1 MSVVFAHSPFK
12 PSKFYR
18 TGQSF
23 ARNLSLYKGFS
34 VDGAD
39 RKLPY
44 GALKRQRNAGFS
56 LVELAAALVIIAIL
70 AAVALHKLAPI
81 LADAERTALE
91 NTVGILRSALGI
103 NVASYLAKADLQ
115 GIQGLSGSNPMELL
129 NEPPKNYLGVL
140 DENSSVGDGVWY
152 FDRKR
157 SELVYRVQH
166 TEVFRGSPGQPAEA
180 RFAVRSVYEDRN
192 RNGRYDAGDLF
203 FGVRLEAMTPYH
215 WVQD

>member
-1 MSVVFAHSPFK
+1 MSVVFELRSRK
-12 PSKFYR
+12 PLQFSL
-18 TGQSF
+18 TGQSP
-23 ARNLSLYKGFS
+23 ARNLCLYKGFS

-39 RKLPY
+39 RKLPC
-44 GALKRQRNAGFS
+44 GALKRLRNAGFS
-56 LVELAAALVIIAIL
+56 LVELAVALVIIAIL
-70 AAVALHKLAPI
+70 AAVALHRLTPI

-115 GIQGLSGSNPMELL
+115 GLQNLTGSNPMELL

-140 DENSSVGDGVWY
+140 DENSSVGDGTWY

-166 TEVFRGSPGQPAEA
+166 AEVFRGSPGQPAEA

-192 RNGRYDAGDLF
+192 RNGRHDAGDLF
-203 FGVRLEAMTPYH
+203 FGVRLEAVTPYR

>member
-1 MSVVFAHSPFK
+1 MVVFEQYPHI

-18 TGQSF
+18 TGQGSV
-23 ARNLSLYKGFS
+23 RILSIYKGFS
-34 VDGAD
+34 ATRGDWKWSHA
-39 RKLPY
+39 
-44 GALKRQRNAGFS
+44 ALKGQGNAGFS
-56 LVELAAALVIIAIL
+56 LVELSAALVIIAIL

-81 LADAERTALE
+81 QADAERTALE
-91 NTVGILRSALGI
+91 NTLGILRSALGI
-103 NVASYLAKADLQ
+103 NVASYLAKADLRGVQ
-115 GIQGLSGSNPMELL
+115 DLVGSNPMELL

-140 DENSSVGDGVWY
+140 DENSSVGDGAWY

-157 SELVYRVQH
+157 SELVYRVRH
-166 TEVFRGSPGQPAEA
+166 AEVFRGSPGQPAEA

-215 WVQD
+215 WVQE

>member
-1 MSVVFAHSPFK
+1 MFSHYPRIAPQ
-12 PSKFYR
+12 FYS
-18 TGQSF
+18 TGQSL

-39 RKLPY
+39 RKLPC

-56 LVELAAALVIIAIL
+56 LVELAVALVIIAIL

-81 LADAERTALE
+81 QADAERTALE

-115 GIQGLSGSNPMELL
+115 GIQHLTGSNPMELL

-140 DENSSVGDGVWY
+140 DENSSVEDGNWY

-157 SELVYRVQH
+157 SELVYRVRH
-166 TEVFRGSPGQPAEA
+166 AGVFRGSPGQPAEA

-192 RNGRYDAGDLF
+192 RNGRHDTGDLF
-203 FGVRLEAMTPYH
+203 FGVRLEAVTPYH